1 MLSARHKAQI
11 LTRVGIAVPPEDGE
25 PAKAWRREIDIL
37 YAQFAAARA
46 AKSLREAEE
55 ARQASLLRKAN
66 GG

>member
-11 LTRVGIAVPPEDGE
+11 LTKVGVAVPPEHSE
-25 PAKAWRREIDIL
+25 PGKAWRREIDIL

-55 ARQASLLRKAN
+55 ARQMKLLRKAN